1 MNASPGR
8 LRRVVIN
15 ADDLGQSSGVN
26 RGIIQAH
33 EHGVVTSASLMVRW
47 PDANAAAAYA
57 RSHEQLGV
65 GLHLD
70 LGEWIYRNGNWSRLY
85 QVVDEADACAVAAE
99 VSRQMEAF
107 RDLVGRAPTH
117 IDSHQHVHRKE
128 PVRSVVLAAARAL
141 NIPVRELS
149 VRYCGLF
156 YGHDEFGVPH
166 PEWVSA
172 DHLIGVLRG
181 LEPGLTEIAC
191 HPAAVDDLDTLYR
204 GERLVELATLCDPR
218 VRAAIGELG
227 IELLSFSG
235 WLNQAPYA

>member
-1 MNASPGR
+1 MKVPPARS
-8 LRRVVIN
+8 RRVIIN

-47 PDANAAAAYA
+47 PAANAAAAYA
-57 RSHEQLGV
+57 RSHKQLGV

-70 LGEWIYRNGNWSRLY
+70 LGEWIYRNGEWSRLY

-99 VSRQMEAF
+99 FSRQMEAF
-107 RDLVGRAPTH
+107 YDLVGRAPTH
-117 IDSHQHVHRKE
+117 IDSHQHAHRKE
-128 PVRSVVLAAARAL
+128 PVRSTVLAAAGAL
-141 NIPVRELS
+141 NIPVREIS
-149 VRYCGLF
+149 ARHCGSF
-156 YGHDEFGVPH
+156 YGHDEFGVSH

-181 LEPGLTEIAC
+181 VEPGLIEISC
-191 HPAAVDDLDTLYR
+191 HPSAVDDLNTLYR

-235 WLNQAPYA
+235 WLNQAPHA